1 MLVHTTPC
9 TDSVWDG
16 LDCSISVNC
25 CVHPDMLWFLKIDPV
40 RIVGMCVRMCPRP
53 RLLITSGVI

>member
-1 MLVHTTPC
+1 MITVMYCESGDTGGDNAGAYYT

-25 CVHPDMLWFLKIDPV
+25 CVHPDMHMLWF
-40 RIVGMCVRMCPRP
+40 
-53 RLLITSGVI
+53 